1 MAKDLSDFSE
11 GFNPEAY
18 RKEAEELGEQ
28 IAEYMNRGYL
38 NSLRKSNVHVTR
50 AFQER
55 YTAIGYQL
63 QFGIISEEEYFD
75 KLAQIRDRFFAK
87 DTQEWY
93 KYTAEI
99 YNHKVNALTEY
110 EAAVEQHLKE
120 LAQATLNEY
129 SGTVKNLA
137 KVKDAYKDKLDD
149 FVGTGVG
156 YDTKVTKIH
165 NYYPTGDPLV
175 ITDYSLSKLDEEI
188 EKLRA
193 FDETIQALKDRANSL
208 DPNNFAAFFEE
219 LRTLSV
225 EDANQLA
232 KLLLAEDDESFSSY
246 LAAYGEKKALEG
258 SIADNLYK
266 EDFEKV
272 AEDIRQDIENAFAE
286 IPEDFF
292 AYGGTTAENFKAG
305 FTAEILSLFSEVE
318 ELLGIS
324 LDPNF
329 LSSTEHNTYAPT
341 YNLYGGGETVAQQLM
356 TARNFS
362 TLEALRQGAT
372 N

>member
-11 GFNPEAY
+11 NFNPEAY

-99 YNHKVNALTEY
+99 YNHKVNALYEY

-120 LAQATLNEY
+120 LAEGALKEI
-129 SGTVKNLA
+129 SALSKA
-137 KVKDAYKDKLDD
+137 KDAYQDKLED
-149 FVGTGVG
+149 FAGTGVG

-193 FDETIQALKDRANSL
+193 FDETIQALKDRANTL
-208 DPNNFAAFFEE
+208 APENVAAFFEQ
-219 LRTLSV
+219 LRTLSAG
-225 EDANQLA
+225 DANQLA

-266 EDFEKV
+266 EDFERV
-272 AEDIRQDIENAFAE
+272 AEDLRQDIETAFSE
-286 IPEDFF
+286 IPADFF
-292 AYGGTTAENFKAG
+292 AYGEATAEQFKAG
-305 FTAEILSLFSEVE
+305 FQTEVLSLFSEIE
-318 ELLGIS
+318 ELLGVS
-324 LDPNF
+324 LDPAF
-329 LSSTEHNTYAPT
+329 FSTTEHNTYAPT
-341 YNLYGGGETVAQQLM
+341 YNLYGHGETTAQQLM
-356 TARNFS
+356 SARNFS
-362 TLEALRQGAT
+362 TLEALRQGAGK
-372 N
+372 

>member
-11 GFNPEAY
+11 DFNPEAY

-38 NSLRKSNVHVTR
+38 NSLKKSNVHVTR

-55 YTAIGYQL
+55 YKAIGYQL

-99 YNHKVNALTEY
+99 YDYKVSALKEY
-110 EAAVEQHLKE
+110 EEAVEQHLKE
-120 LAQATLNEY
+120 LADGALKEL
-129 SGTVKNLA
+129 SVLSKA
-137 KVKDAYKDKLDD
+137 RDAYKEKLDD

-165 NYYPTGDPLV
+165 NYYPTGDPLI

-188 EKLRA
+188 EALRQ
-193 FDETIQALKDRANSL
+193 FDETLQALQERAGSL
-208 DPNNFAAFFEE
+208 NPQHFAAFFEE
-219 LRTLSV
+219 LRTLSA

-272 AEDIRQDIENAFAE
+272 GAEIKQDLEAAFAT

-292 AYGGTTAENFKAG
+292 TYGETTAEQFKAG
-305 FTAEILSLFSEVE
+305 FQAEVLSLFSEVE
-318 ELLGIS
+318 ELLGFS
-324 LDPNF
+324 LDSAF
-329 LSSTEHNTYAPT
+329 SSNTQHNTYAPT
-341 YNLYGGGETVAQQLM
+341 YNLYGKGETTAQQLIS
-356 TARNFS
+356 ARNFS

>member
-1 MAKDLSDFSE
+1 MAKDLSDFPQD
-11 GFNPEAY
+11 FNPEAY
-18 RKEAEELGEQ
+18 QKDAEELGAQ

-38 NSLRKSNVHVTR
+38 NSLRKSNVHITR

-55 YTAIGYQL
+55 YTAIGYQR

-99 YNHKVNALTEY
+99 YTHKVNALTEY

-120 LAQATLNEY
+120 LAQATLKEF
-129 SGTVKNLA
+129 SGTVNNL
-137 KVKDAYKDKLDD
+137 VKARDSYKDKLEE
-149 FVGTGVG
+149 FAGTGVG

-188 EKLRA
+188 EALRQ
-193 FDETIQALKDRANSL
+193 FDETILALKERANTL
-208 DPNNFAAFFEE
+208 DPKNFEALFEKM
-219 LRTLSV
+219 RTLSV

-258 SIADNLYK
+258 SIANNLYK

-272 AEDIRQDIENAFAE
+272 AADIRQDIESAFSE

-292 AYGGTTAENFKAG
+292 AYGGLTAENFKAG
-305 FTAEILSLFSEVE
+305 FQAEVLSLFSEME

-324 LDPNF
+324 LDPN
-329 LSSTEHNTYAPT
+329 LTSSTEHNTYAPT
-341 YNLYGGGETVAQQLM
+341 YNLYGHGETTAQQLIS
-356 TARNFS
+356 ARNFS

-372 N
+372 T